1 MHCYRHA
8 PAEALGICR
17 SCGRGVCA
25 QCVREVG
32 LSLACSLECE
42 ERVRRGD
49 ALIANS
55 EASFRQARRGSVVL
69 VIFPILLG
77 AVLCYFGLNER
88 GWFNALTAMGSIL
101 ILFGIV
107 AGWRQ
112 RRMQRQ
118 LQ

>member
-8 PAEALGICR
+8 PTEALGICR

-25 QCVREVG
+25 QCVRDLEP
-32 LSLACSLECE
+32 SLVCSEQCE
-42 ERVRRGD
+42 QRVRRSD

-55 EASFRQARRGSVVL
+55 EATFRQARRGSVVL
-69 VIFPILLG
+69 VIFPPLLG
-77 AVLCYFGLNER
+77 AVLFYFGLSER

-101 ILFGIV
+101 VLFGIV
-107 AGWRQ
+107 IWWRQ
-112 RRMQRQ
+112 RRMRRQ